1 MKSFSLCA
9 PPPSHP
15 SHTCAVAN
23 INEESKI
30 SLHLLAFFPRF
41 LKFQVPKEIKKLEC
55 VGKGGRCVTI
65 GGCIESPQTF
75 GSLQILLPNA
85 CSIILL
91 ILSQMVAVELDSF
104 KDSCDKYEESTGRV
118 QTFDSQITS
127 LLFKLDTLD
136 KVSHQMKLLTRR
148 VEIVDECRVS
158 CDVKSDLES
167 EIEKVSIR
175 VEVRFFFGCQ
185 KM

>member
-1 MKSFSLCA
+1 
-9 PPPSHP
+9 
-15 SHTCAVAN
+15 
-23 INEESKI
+23 
-30 SLHLLAFFPRF
+30 
-41 LKFQVPKEIKKLEC
+41 
-55 VGKGGRCVTI
+55 
-65 GGCIESPQTF
+65 
-75 GSLQILLPNA
+75 
-85 CSIILL
+85 
-91 ILSQMVAVELDSF
+91 MVAVELDSF
-104 KDSCDKYEESTGRV
+104 KDSCDKYEESTERV

-175 VEVRFFFGCQ
+175 VEVRFFWMSNNAKLMEGQ
-185 KM
+185 